1 MTTQE
6 IKQAG
11 VQAVRDNYN
20 CNGKYP
26 CSERDYCIF
35 CNGENSAFNC
45 NGCAAD
51 DFYVGFLKA
60 ANWRINIVWHEVSEC
75 PDENE
80 PTIIE
85 RENGKFSLHEKG
97 YDGPWKYNVEQ
108 FNFKRWA
115 YVKDLIPDKED

>member
-1 MTTQE
+1 MN
-6 IKQAG
+6 KQQIEEAAAKAAEDYMENTLIMSGPRGSYRKGFIAG
-11 VQAVRDNYN
+11 
-20 CNGKYP
+20 
-26 CSERDYCIF
+26 
-35 CNGENSAFNC
+35 
-45 NGCAAD
+45 
-51 DFYVGFLKA
+51 
-60 ANWRINIVWHEVSEC
+60 ANWRINSVWHEVSER

-115 YVKDLIPDKED
+115 YVKDLIPETED

>member
-1 MTTQE
+1 MTKE
-6 IKQAG
+6 DNIKEAQNYEYSLIYSSISEQCDIKKAFVAG
-11 VQAVRDNYN
+11 
-20 CNGKYP
+20 
-26 CSERDYCIF
+26 
-35 CNGENSAFNC
+35 
-45 NGCAAD
+45 
-51 DFYVGFLKA
+51 
-60 ANWRINIVWHEVSEC
+60 ANWRINIVWHEVSER

-115 YVKDLIPDKED
+115 YVRDLIPDKED